1 MINKSIR
8 VQATGSVANVSCGF
22 DCLGFSIKGP
32 SDIIRIEEKKT
43 AGLEIIVTGKK
54 CNDIP
59 LDPKKNTA
67 GKALLSFLNEVS
79 EEPKYKIH
87 IEKGIPPGSGL
98 GSSAASAV
106 SSVFG
111 INALLD
117 YPLNDH
123 ELLVHAMEGESAASG
138 SLHADNVA
146 PALFGGIIL
155 VRSYNPLDT
164 ISLPVPKNLFC
175 TAVLPDLAVKT
186 NEARKILPENIT
198 LGSAVEQSS
207 NLAGFIA
214 GLYEEDYELIG
225 KSMIDLFAEPH
236 RSKLIPHYKKLKNS
250 ALESGAIGC
259 GISGSG
265 PSIFALSKSEEIAKN
280 IGENFCNSYNKYGI
294 NSISYHSKINL
305 DPPKILD

>member
-8 VQATGSVANVSCGF
+8 VNATASVANVSCGF

-32 SDIIRIEEKKT
+32 SDVIRIEEKKT
-43 AGLEIIVTGKK
+43 AGIEIIVTGKK
-54 CNDIP
+54 SNDIP

-123 ELLVHAMEGESAASG
+123 ELLIHAMEGESAASG

-146 PALFGGIIL
+146 PVLFGGIVLI
-155 VRSYNPLDT
+155 RSYDPLDT
-164 ISLPVPKNLFC
+164 ISLPVPENLFC
-175 TAVLPDLAVKT
+175 TAVLPDVAVNT
-186 NEARKILPENIT
+186 FEARKILPENIT

-236 RSKLIPHYKKLKNS
+236 RSKLIPHYMKLKNS
-250 ALESGAIGC
+250 AFESGAIGC

-265 PSIFALSKSEEIAKN
+265 PSIFALSKSEEIAEN
-280 IGENFCNSYNKYGI
+280 IGENFCNSYIKYGI

>member
-8 VQATGSVANVSCGF
+8 VNATASVANVSCGF

-32 SDIIRIEEKKT
+32 SDVIRIEEKKT
-43 AGLEIIVTGKK
+43 AGIEIIVTGKK

-175 TAVLPDLAVKT
+175 TAVLPDLAVNT

>member
-175 TAVLPDLAVKT
+175 TAVLPNLAVNT

-207 NLAGFIA
+207 NCL
-214 GLYEEDYELIG
+214 LYT
-225 KSMIDLFAEPH
+225 S
-236 RSKLIPHYKKLKNS
+236 
-250 ALESGAIGC
+250 
-259 GISGSG
+259 
-265 PSIFALSKSEEIAKN
+265 PSPRDA
-280 IGENFCNSYNKYGI
+280 
-294 NSISYHSKINL
+294 
-305 DPPKILD
+305 

>member
-8 VQATGSVANVSCGF
+8 VNATASVANVSCGF

-32 SDIIRIEEKKT
+32 SDVIRIEEKKT

-123 ELLVHAMEGESAASG
+123 ELLIHAMEGESAASG

-146 PALFGGIIL
+146 PVLFGGIVLI
-155 VRSYNPLDT
+155 RSYDPLDT
-164 ISLPVPKNLFC
+164 ISLPVPENLFC
-175 TAVLPDLAVKT
+175 TAVLPDVAVNT
-186 NEARKILPENIT
+186 FEARKILPENIT

>member
-1 MINKSIR
+1 MINRSIR
-8 VQATGSVANVSCGF
+8 VQATASVANVSCGF

-32 SDIIRIEEKKT
+32 SDIIRIKEKKT
-43 AGLEIIVTGKK
+43 AGLEIIVSGKK
-54 CNDIP
+54 CKEIP

-67 GKALLSFLNEVS
+67 GKALLSFFNEVG

-111 INALLD
+111 MNILLD
-117 YPLNDH
+117 QPLNDH
-123 ELLVHAMEGESAASG
+123 ELLIHAMQGESAASG

-146 PALFGGIIL
+146 PVLFGGIVL

-175 TAVLPDLAVKT
+175 TAVLPDLSVNT
-186 NEARKILPENIT
+186 NEARKILPENIK

-214 GLYEEDYELIG
+214 GLYEQDYELIG

-236 RSKLIPHYKKLKNS
+236 RSKLIPHYENLKNS
-250 ALESGAIGC
+250 AFESGALGC

-265 PSIFALSKSEEIAKN
+265 PSIFALSKSEEVAKN
-280 IGENFCNSYNKYGI
+280 IGDNFFNSFGKYDI
-294 NSISYHSKINL
+294 TSTCYYSKINL
-305 DPPKILD
+305 NPPKILD

>member
-8 VQATGSVANVSCGF
+8 VNATASVANVSCGF
-22 DCLGFSIKGP
+22 DCLGFSINGP

-67 GKALLSFLNEVS
+67 GKALLSFLNEVNK
-79 EEPKYKIH
+79 EPKYKIH

-106 SSVFG
+106 SSVYG

-117 YPLNDH
+117 YPFNDH

-164 ISLPVPKNLFC
+164 ISLPVPKNLFY
-175 TAVLPDLAVKT
+175 TAVLPNLAVNT

-250 ALESGAIGC
+250 AFESGALGC

-265 PSIFALSKSEEIAKN
+265 PSIFALSKSEEIAKI
-280 IGENFCNSYNKYGI
+280 IGENFCNSFNKYGI

>member
-8 VQATGSVANVSCGF
+8 VNATASVANVSCGF

-175 TAVLPDLAVKT
+175 TAVLPDLAVNT

-236 RSKLIPHYKKLKNS
+236 RSKLIPHYMKLKNS

>member
-8 VQATGSVANVSCGF
+8 VQATASVANVSCGF

-32 SDIIRIEEKKT
+32 SDIVMIEEKKT
-43 AGLEIIVTGKK
+43 AGLEITISGKK
-54 CNDIP
+54 CKEISI
-59 LDPKKNTA
+59 DPKKNTA
-67 GKALLSFLNEVS
+67 GKALLSFFNEVD

-98 GSSAASAV
+98 GSSAASAA

-111 INALLD
+111 MNILLD
-117 YPLNDH
+117 QPLNDH
-123 ELLVHAMEGESAASG
+123 ELLIHAMEGESAASG

-146 PALFGGIIL
+146 PVLFGGIIL
-155 VRSYNPLDT
+155 VRSYDPLDT
-164 ISLPVPKNLFC
+164 INLPVPENLFC
-175 TAVLPDLAVKT
+175 TVVLPELFVNT
-186 NEARKILPENIT
+186 YEARKILPENIK

-214 GLYEEDYELIG
+214 GLYEENYELIG

-236 RSKLIPHYKKLKNS
+236 RSKLIPHYKNLKYS
-250 ALESGAIGC
+250 AFESGALGC

-265 PSIFALSKSEEIAKN
+265 PSIFALSNSEEVAKN
-280 IGENFCNSYNKYGI
+280 IGDNFFNSFGKYDI
-294 NSISYHSKINL
+294 NSTSYYSKINL
-305 DPPKILD
+305 NPPKILG

>member
-8 VQATGSVANVSCGF
+8 VNATASVANVSCGF

-175 TAVLPDLAVKT
+175 TAVLPDLAVNT

>member
-8 VQATGSVANVSCGF
+8 VQATASVANVSCGF

-54 CNDIP
+54 SKEIP

-67 GKALLSFLNEVS
+67 GKALLSFFNEVS

-87 IEKGIPPGSGL
+87 IKKGIPPGSGL
-98 GSSAASAV
+98 GSSAASAA

-123 ELLVHAMEGESAASG
+123 ELLIHAMEGESAASG

-146 PALFGGIIL
+146 PVLFGGIVLI
-155 VRSYNPLDT
+155 RSYDPFDT

-175 TAVLPDLAVKT
+175 TAVLPDLTIYT
-186 NEARKILPENIT
+186 NEARKILPENIK

-225 KSMIDLFAEPH
+225 KSMIDLFTEPN
-236 RSKLIPHYKKLKNS
+236 RSKLIPHYKKVKNS
-250 ALESGAIGC
+250 AFESGALGC

-265 PSIFALSKSEEIAKN
+265 PSIFALSKSEEVAKN
-280 IGENFCNSYNKYGI
+280 IGDNFFNSFGKYDI
-294 NSISYHSKINL
+294 NSTIYHSRINL
-305 DPPKILD
+305 NPPKILD

>member
-8 VQATGSVANVSCGF
+8 VNATASVANVSCGF

-32 SDIIRIEEKKT
+32 SDVIRIEEKKT
-43 AGLEIIVTGKK
+43 AGIEIIVTGKK

-175 TAVLPDLAVKT
+175 TAVLPDVAVNT
-186 NEARKILPENIT
+186 FEARKILPENIT

>member
-8 VQATGSVANVSCGF
+8 VQATASVANVSCGF

-32 SDIIRIEEKKT
+32 FDIIRIEEKKT

-54 CNDIP
+54 CNNIP

-175 TAVLPDLAVKT
+175 TAVLPNLAVNT

-236 RSKLIPHYKKLKNS
+236 RSKLIPHYKKLKKS

-265 PSIFALSKSEEIAKN
+265 PSIFALSKCEEIAKN

-294 NSISYHSKINL
+294 SSISYHSKINL

>member
-8 VQATGSVANVSCGF
+8 VNATASVANVSCGF

-32 SDIIRIEEKKT
+32 SDVIRIEEKKT
-43 AGLEIIVTGKK
+43 AGIEIIVTGKK

-59 LDPKKNTA
+59 LDPKNNTA

-175 TAVLPDLAVKT
+175 TAVLPDLAVNT

-225 KSMIDLFAEPH
+225 KSMVDLFAEPH

-250 ALESGAIGC
+250 VLESGAIGC

>member
-8 VQATGSVANVSCGF
+8 VNATASVANVSCGF

-123 ELLVHAMEGESAASG
+123 ELLIHAMEGESAASG

-175 TAVLPDLAVKT
+175 TAVLPNLAVNT

>member
-1 MINKSIR
+1 M
-8 VQATGSVANVSCGF
+8 
-22 DCLGFSIKGP
+22 
-32 SDIIRIEEKKT
+32 
-43 AGLEIIVTGKK
+43 
-54 CNDIP
+54 
-59 LDPKKNTA
+59 
-67 GKALLSFLNEVS
+67 LSFLNEVS

-123 ELLVHAMEGESAASG
+123 ELLIHAMEGESAASG

-146 PALFGGIIL
+146 PVLFGGIVLI
-155 VRSYNPLDT
+155 RSYDPLDT
-164 ISLPVPKNLFC
+164 ISLPVPENLFC
-175 TAVLPDLAVKT
+175 TAVLPDVAVNT
-186 NEARKILPENIT
+186 FEARKILPENIT

-214 GLYEEDYELIG
+214 GLYEKDYELIG

-236 RSKLIPHYKKLKNS
+236 RSKLIPHYMKLKNS
-250 ALESGAIGC
+250 AFESGAIGC

>member
-8 VQATGSVANVSCGF
+8 VNATASVANVSCGF

-32 SDIIRIEEKKT
+32 SDVIRIEEKKT
-43 AGLEIIVTGKK
+43 AGIEIIVTGKK

-123 ELLVHAMEGESAASG
+123 ELLIHAMEGESAASG

-146 PALFGGIIL
+146 PVLFGGIVLI
-155 VRSYNPLDT
+155 RSYDPLDT
-164 ISLPVPKNLFC
+164 ISLPVPENLFC
-175 TAVLPDLAVKT
+175 TAVLPDVAVNT
-186 NEARKILPENIT
+186 FEARKILPENIT